1 MGQFGFL
8 VLDGRTGHVL
18 YTGDV
23 NYYRILMKIEF
34 VIKTASYLVARFEVN
49 EKVTEV
55 GHSFMYGDKFQ
66 HLLNGFFLL
75 YNFRKENENNFFPFS
90 YECIWHDDR
99 VNYRWAIKAD
109 DLKSD
114 ILIEIF
120 ELSPSNPD
128 YKIELVKAY
137 IQFDELSKNLYRSL
151 ALMLDDFGLIGYK
164 KAMDTGNF
172 PIYEYLTLKADVYN
186 VAMQK
191 TDVSADDEWKEKIF
205 LRQEC
210 SLLLHNTESNL

>member
-1 MGQFGFL
+1 MFL
-8 VLDGRTGHVL
+8 
-18 YTGDV
+18 
-23 NYYRILMKIEF
+23 ILEMLKIGIFMKIEF
-34 VIKTASYLVARFEVN
+34 AIKVACYLVARIEMN

-66 HLLNGFFLL
+66 DLLNGFFLL
-75 YNFRKENENNFFPFS
+75 YNFRKQNENNFFPFS
-90 YECIWHDDR
+90 HECIWYDDR
-99 VNYRWAIKAD
+99 VNYRWVIKAD

-137 IQFDELSKNLYRSL
+137 IQFDELFKNIYRSL
-151 ALMLDDFGLIGYK
+151 ALMLNDFGLIGYK

-186 VAMQK
+186 IALQK
-191 TDVSADDEWKEKIF
+191 TDVSEDDKWKEKIS
-205 LRQEC
+205 LQQEC
-210 SLLLHNTESNL
+210 YLLLHNLESNL